1 MMHALLLR
9 KLLVYAMCSAAVT
22 ALPVMSTNSSSSTR
36 AIQSQCLCQ
45 PECVCLL
52 PLNTME
58 ESSSED
64 GVFASRA
71 DDRWWCRGPIR
82 RGVRAVALAISRP
95 WRN

>member
-1 MMHALLLR
+1 MHALLLR

-22 ALPVMSTNSSSSTR
+22 ALPVMATSSSSAR
-36 AIQSQCLCQ
+36 AIQSECLCQ
-45 PECVCLL
+45 PECECSL

-58 ESSSED
+58 EPPSED
-64 GVFASRA
+64 CVIASRA
-71 DDRWWCRGPIR
+71 DGRWWCRGPLR